1 MKYLAILLI
10 RFYRKFLSPLKGRA
24 CCRFVPSCSSY
35 ALEAFRKRGFFAG
48 LVLTVRR
55 VARCNPYHPG
65 GYDPVPEKGFSYK
78 GDRTIPEPDES
89 RGNGGTARADAPRL
103 AFHEGTKKKYTVV
116 PAPKKG
122 KETQ

>member
-10 RFYRKFLSPLKGRA
+10 RFYRKFLSPLKGRS

-78 GDRTIPEPDES
+78 GDRTIPDPAETAARRAPTRPDLRFTREQRKNIRS
-89 RGNGGTARADAPRL
+89 FPPPRK
-103 AFHEGTKKKYTVV
+103 EKKHND
-116 PAPKKG
+116 
-122 KETQ
+122 E